1 MSEMIK
7 EKVKERYGK
16 IALTGNSDYCGMPEE
31 CSTNDLSV
39 DAAKIT
45 GHDTKNWRQSHNQ
58 QSWAWVCGAPIKFAD
73 LKEGETV
80 TDHDLHGRRE
90 SKWQKNFQSCHQGNK
105 VIA

>member
-16 IALTGNSDYCGMPEE
+16 IALTGNSDYCGMPEK

-45 GHDTKNWRQSHNQ
+45 SYDTKELETIPQS
-58 QSWAWVCGAPIKFAD
+58 AILGVGCGAPIKFAD